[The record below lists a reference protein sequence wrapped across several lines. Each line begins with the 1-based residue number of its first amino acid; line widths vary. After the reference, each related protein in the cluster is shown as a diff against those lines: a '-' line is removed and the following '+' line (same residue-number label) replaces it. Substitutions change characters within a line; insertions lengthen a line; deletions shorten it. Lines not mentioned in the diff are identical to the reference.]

1 MMGLVNTIRW
11 ETCDRWKC
19 GRNRGG
25 SDSWF
30 LRTVVKSGEE
40 STTEVK
46 LNLTADLSRSVW
58 GSGEGEQHFAGAKA
72 KRLVYVKSWKE
83 DKWLGVKWSGV
94 RCCVR
99 QKGQEDSHTPYSAVS
114 TWFSYLTGILMRSW
128 FHKVYF
134 EQVLV
139 GHFLDAVYQV
149 LVGPLLDAGFFVCF
163 YRSKLSCWK
172 EIKSQKGS
180 GTE

>member
-1 MMGLVNTIRW
+1 MMGLVNTIQW

-40 STTEVK
+40 STAEVK

-58 GSGEGEQHFAGAKA
+58 VGSREGEQHFAGAKA
-72 KRLVYVKSWKE
+72 RRLVYVKSWKE

-94 RCCVR
+94 RCCVKTEGAGR
-99 QKGQEDSHTPYSAVS
+99 FAYSLLCGLHLIFLSHRYFNEELISQSIFGPSISRTLPGCCLPSIS
-114 TWFSYLTGILMRSW
+114 RTLTGCWVFCL
-128 FHKVYF
+128 
-134 EQVLV
+134 
-139 GHFLDAVYQV
+139 
-149 LVGPLLDAGFFVCF
+149 FVF
-163 YRSKLSCWK
+163 
-172 EIKSQKGS
+172 
-180 GTE
+180 TEVNSVAERK